1 MAQINLLDLFVRVG
15 VDDQA
20 SDKVDSLASSFKSGL
35 SKAAS
40 VAGAATTAAMS
51 AATGAVVA
59 LTKQSVGAYGEYEQL
74 TGGVETLF
82 EKSADRVTQ
91 YADVAYK
98 TAGMSANEYMSTV
111 TGFSAS
117 LLQSMGGD
125 TEAASEKANMA
136 ITDMSDN
143 ANKMGSDMESIQ
155 NAYSGFAKQNY
166 TMLDN
171 LKLGYGGTAS
181 EMERLI
187 TDAEGID
194 SSFKAAR
201 DETGKLS
208 MSYSDIID
216 AIHIVQTN
224 MGITGTTAKEA
235 STTIEG
241 SLSSAKAAWQNLI
254 VGIADSS
261 QDFDVLVDNFVDSV
275 ATVGDNI
282 LPRIQEVLN
291 GIIKLVSEL
300 FPKLTEMVVKLIPDI
315 LPTLLDTATNLF
327 SQVLDTLLSL
337 LPTLMPVAIEAVMT
351 VVNTVIKKL
360 PLVLQTAT
368 KLIAQLVDG
377 ISKALPT
384 LIPAAVE
391 AVITI
396 VNGLIDNLPMI
407 LDAALQLIIGLTQG
421 ILDALPML
429 IEALPGVINGI
440 VEFLIGAIP
449 QIIDAGVQLLTSLV
463 TALPDIIAAIVAAI
477 PQIIGGIITAIISA
491 IPQLIDAGIKLFI
504 SIVQNLPVIITTI
517 VAAIPQIIDSVVNA
531 LINAIPQLIV
541 AGVQLFVALVENLPT
556 IIVTIVKVVPQIV
569 SGIVDAFG
577 SYFNTMAG
585 VGDNLLKGLWQGISD
600 AGDWLR
606 DKISGFFGGVVDD
619 IKEFFGIHSPSK
631 LFANLGGFMAEGLGV
646 GFGDEMDSVSRDMQ
660 NAIPHDF
667 NTTVNYGVEAIPTG
681 NVTNGVFAEYTRA
694 AEREQMSWQYQQR
707 QQPSEPILVVVQL
720 DGGVELGRKLIDLT
734 KQAQRVDGLA
744 Y

>member
-20 SDKVDSLASSFKSGL
+20 SDKVSSLASSFKSGL

-40 VAGAATTAAMS
+40 VAGAATTAAMT

-59 LTKQSVGAYGEYEQL
+59 LTKQSVEAYGEYEQL

-82 EKSADRVTQ
+82 KTSADKVME
-91 YADVAYK
+91 YADNAYK
-98 TAGMSANEYMSTV
+98 AAGMSANEYMSTV

-125 TEAASEKANMA
+125 TEAAAEKANTA
-136 ITDMSDN
+136 ISDMSDN

-187 TDAEGID
+187 KDAEGMD

-241 SLSSAKAAWQNLI
+241 SLSSAKAAWQNLV
-254 VGIADSS
+254 VGIADGS
-261 QDFDVLVDNFVDSV
+261 QDFGALVDNFVDSV
-275 ATVGDNI
+275 ATAGDNLI
-282 LPRIQEVLN
+282 PRVQEILN
-291 GIIKLVSEL
+291 GIIKLVSKL
-300 FPKLTEMVVKLIPDI
+300 FPKLADMVVKLIPDI

-351 VVNTVIKKL
+351 VVDTIIEKL
-360 PLVLQTAT
+360 PLVLQTAV

-377 ISKALPT
+377 ISEALPT

-407 LDAALQLIIGLTQG
+407 LDAALQLITGLAQG
-421 ILDALPML
+421 ILDALPVL
-429 IEALPGVINGI
+429 IEALPQIITGI
-440 VEFLIGAIP
+440 VDFIVGAIP
-449 QIIDAGVQLLTSLV
+449 QIIDAGIQLLTALV
-463 TALPDIIAAIVAAI
+463 AALPDIITSIVAVI
-477 PQIIGGIITAIISA
+477 PQIIDGIITAIISA
-491 IPQLIDAGIKLFI
+491 IPQLIDAGIKLLI
-504 SIVQNLPVIITTI
+504 SLVQNLPTIITTI
-517 VAAIPQIIDSVVNA
+517 VAAIPQIIDSVINA

-541 AGVQLFVALVENLPT
+541 AGVQLFVALIENLPT
-556 IIVTIVKVVPQIV
+556 IIVEIVKAVPQIIA
-569 SGIVDAFG
+569 GIVDAFG
-577 SYFNTMAG
+577 SYFGNMAE
-585 VGDNLLKGLWQGISD
+585 VGGNLLKGLWQGISD
-600 AGDWLR
+600 AGAWLW
-606 DKISGFFGGVVDD
+606 DQISGFFGGIVDG
-619 IKEFFGIHSPSK
+619 IKDFFGIHSPSK
-631 LFANLGGFMAEGLGV
+631 LFANLGGFMAEGLGE
-646 GFGDEMDSVSRDMQ
+646 GFGDEMESVSDDMQKAIPTEFDSVSVGKSEW
-660 NAIPHDF
+660 NANKASQYTDNIGSP
-667 NTTVNYGVEAIPTG
+667 GVS
-681 NVTNGVFAEYTRA
+681 
-694 AEREQMSWQYQQR
+694 Q
-707 QQPSEPILVVVQL
+707 PILVVVQL
-720 DGGVELGRKLIDLT
+720 EGGIELGRTLIDLT
-734 KQAQRVDGLA
+734 NQAKRADGMT

>member
-20 SDKVDSLASSFKSGL
+20 SDKVGSLASSFKSGL

-40 VAGAATTAAMS
+40 VAGVATTAAMS

-82 EKSADRVTQ
+82 EKSADKVMQ

-155 NAYSGFAKQNY
+155 NAYNGFAKQNY

-216 AIHIVQTN
+216 AIHVVQTN

-241 SLSSAKAAWQNLI
+241 SLSSAKAAWQNLV
-254 VGIADSS
+254 VGIADGS
-261 QDFDVLVDNFVDSV
+261 QDFGALTDNFVDSV
-275 ATVGDNI
+275 ATVGDNM

-300 FPKLTEMVVKLIPDI
+300 FPKLTEMVVKLMPDI
-315 LPTLLDTATNLF
+315 LPTLLGTATNLF

-337 LPTLMPVAIEAVMT
+337 LPELVPVAIEAVTT
-351 VVNTVIKKL
+351 VVDTVIKKL

-368 KLIAQLVDG
+368 KLITQLVDG

-391 AVITI
+391 AIITI

-421 ILDALPML
+421 ILNALPVL
-429 IEALPGVINGI
+429 IEALPGIINGI

-449 QIIDAGVQLLTSLV
+449 QIIDAGIQLLVSLV
-463 TALPDIIAAIVAAI
+463 TALPDIIAAIVAVI
-477 PQIIGGIITAIISA
+477 PQIIDGIITAVISA
-491 IPQLIDAGIKLFI
+491 IPQLIDAGIKLLI
-504 SIVQNLPVIITTI
+504 SLVQNLPTIITTI
-517 VAAIPQIIDSVVNA
+517 IAAIPQIIDSVINA

-541 AGVQLFVALVENLPT
+541 AGVQLFVALIENLPT
-556 IIVTIVKVVPQIV
+556 IIIEIVKAIPQIIT
-569 SGIVDAFG
+569 GIIEAFG
-577 SYFNTMAG
+577 SFAGDMAG
-585 VGDNLLKGLWQGISD
+585 AGGNLLKGLWQGISD
-600 AGDWLR
+600 AGAWLW
-606 DKISGFFGGVVDD
+606 DKISGFFGGVVDS
-619 IKEFFGIHSPSK
+619 IKDFFGIHSPSK
-631 LFANLGGFMAEGLGV
+631 LFASLGGFMAEGLGE
-646 GFGDEMDSVSRDMQ
+646 GFDDEMESVSDDMQ
-660 NAIPHDF
+660 K
-667 NTTVNYGVEAIPTG
+667 AIPTELDG
-681 NVTNGVFAEYTRA
+681 MSIGKSEWNANKASQYADNSGSPGVP
-694 AEREQMSWQYQQR
+694 Q
-707 QQPSEPILVVVQL
+707 PILVVVQL
-720 DGGVELGRKLIDLT
+720 EGGIELGRTLIDLT
-734 KQAQRVDGLA
+734 NQAKRADGMV

>member
-20 SDKVDSLASSFKSGL
+20 SDKVGSLASSFKSGL

-40 VAGAATTAAMS
+40 VAGAATAAAMT

-59 LTKQSVGAYGEYEQL
+59 LTKQSVEAYGEYEQL

-82 EKSADRVTQ
+82 KTSADKVME
-91 YADVAYK
+91 YADNAYK

-125 TEAASEKANMA
+125 TEAAAEKANTA

-143 ANKMGSDMESIQ
+143 ANKMGSSMESIQ
-155 NAYSGFAKQNY
+155 NAYQGFAKQNY

-187 TDAEGID
+187 KDAEGID

-224 MGITGTTAKEA
+224 MGITGTTAAEA
-235 STTIEG
+235 GSTIEG
-241 SLSSAKAAWQNLI
+241 SAGSVGAAWQNLV
-254 VGIADSS
+254 VGIADSN
-261 QDFDVLVDNFVDSV
+261 QDFNKLVDNFVNSV

-282 LPRIQEVLN
+282 LPRVQEILN
-291 GIIKLVSEL
+291 GIIKLVSKL
-300 FPKLTEMVVKLIPDI
+300 FPKLADMVVKLIPDI

-327 SQVLDTLLSL
+327 AQVLDTLLSL
-337 LPTLMPVAIEAVMT
+337 LPELMPVAIEAVMT
-351 VVNTVIKKL
+351 VVDTVIKKL

-368 KLIAQLVDG
+368 KLIAQLVNG
-377 ISKALPT
+377 ISEALPT

-391 AVITI
+391 AVIAI

-407 LDAALQLIIGLTQG
+407 LDAALQLVMGLAQG
-421 ILDALPML
+421 ILDALPVL
-429 IEALPGVINGI
+429 IEALPQIITSI
-440 VEFLIGAIP
+440 VEFLISAIP
-449 QIIDAGVQLLTSLV
+449 QIIEAGIQLFVALIA
-463 TALPDIIAAIVAAI
+463 ALPDIIAAIVAAI
-477 PQIIGGIITAIISA
+477 PQIIDGVIAAVISA
-491 IPQLIDAGIKLFI
+491 IPLLIDAGIKLFVAL
-504 SIVQNLPVIITTI
+504 VQNLPTIITTI
-517 VAAIPQIIDSVVNA
+517 VAAIPQIISSVINA
-531 LINAIPQLIV
+531 VIGAIPQLIA
-541 AGVQLFVALVENLPT
+541 AGVQLFIALIENLPT
-556 IIVTIVKVVPQIV
+556 IIVEIVKAIPQIIA
-569 SGIVDAFG
+569 GIVEAFDSFG
-577 SYFNTMAG
+577 GDMADTG
-585 VGDNLLKGLWQGISD
+585 LNLIKGLWQGISD
-600 AGDWLR
+600 AGAWLW
-606 DKISGFFGGVVDD
+606 DKISGFFGGVVDN
-619 IKEFFGIHSPSK
+619 IKDFFGIHSPSK
-631 LFANLGGFMAEGLGV
+631 LFANLGGFMAEGLGE
-646 GFGDEMDSVSRDMQ
+646 GFGDEMKSVSDDMQ
-660 NAIPHDF
+660 K
-667 NTTVNYGVEAIPTG
+667 AIPTELDG
-681 NVTNGVFAEYTRA
+681 T
-694 AEREQMSWQYQQR
+694 SISK
-707 QQPSEPILVVVQL
+707 SEWDASKTSRYAYDNSLGALQPILVVVQL
-720 DGGVELGRKLIDLT
+720 EGGIELGRTLIDLT
-734 KQAQRVDGLA
+734 NQAKRADGMV